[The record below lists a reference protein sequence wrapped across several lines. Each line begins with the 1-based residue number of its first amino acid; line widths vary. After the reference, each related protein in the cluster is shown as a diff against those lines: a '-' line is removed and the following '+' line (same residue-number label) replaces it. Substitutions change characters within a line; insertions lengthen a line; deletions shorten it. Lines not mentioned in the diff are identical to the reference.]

1 MLQYIIGGSNSFDI
15 IETAKTALFNG
26 CQWIRLDIS
35 KLTADDCDKIIK
47 KLQQSCKNFEAI
59 LTVENDVDA
68 VKRWKVDGVH
78 LDFANKASAIQ
89 VRKTLGEEPIIG
101 ITIKDSSE
109 VPFIP
114 RTAAD
119 YVEIDVNVDDLAI
132 HAAIVNQMKQTGM
145 EEPVVAHFASIPS
158 LSSLIQSGVNGIALN
173 SATVNPVELKDLI
186 RKLDMLNED
195 RLNAL

>member
-1 MLQYIIGGSNSFDI
+1 MLQYIIGGSDCFDI
-15 IETAKTALFNG
+15 IDTAKASLFNG

-35 KLTADDCDKIIK
+35 KLTDDDCDKVIT

-68 VKRWKVDGVH
+68 VKRWKMDGVH
-78 LDFANKASAIQ
+78 LDLANRASAVE

-101 ITIKDSSE
+101 TTIKDASE
-109 VPFIP
+109 VPFLP
-114 RTAAD
+114 RTAVD

-132 HAAIVNQMKQTGM
+132 HAAIVNQMKATGM
-145 EEPVVAHFASIPS
+145 EEPVVAHFASIPPLTS
-158 LSSLIQSGVNGIALN
+158 MIQSGVNGIALN
-173 SATVNPVELKDLI
+173 STTVNPAELKDLI
-186 RKLDMLNED
+186 RKLEMLNED